1 MCFVSQ
7 HKLCLVFSFVYVCVR
22 FIQLTLSGLQTSLLF
37 LFFFP
42 IFFFFLLH
50 PTPSRE
56 KTCSVFRVKR
66 IWVAASCWST
76 KKSSMFHMVRRRERV
91 RESYGKYGFV
101 DVQGETSDEIN
112 KLVKIKSHLW
122 SLR

>member
-42 IFFFFLLH
+42 VFFFSSSPH
-50 PTPSRE
+50 
-56 KTCSVFRVKR
+56 SVQRKN
-66 IWVAASCWST
+66 
-76 KKSSMFHMVRRRERV
+76 MFC
-91 RESYGKYGFV
+91 F
-101 DVQGETSDEIN
+101 QGEAYLGRSQLLEHQE
-112 KLVKIKSHLW
+112 KQHVPHGAKEGASERELW
-122 SLR
+122 KVWVC